1 MKAKRPERLRL
12 GGILFL
18 IAGVTFLLAGALG
31 ERTVFFVLGCA
42 FLAIGAGAAA
52 RARK

>member
-1 MKAKRPERLRL
+1 MRARKPELPRL

-18 IAGVTFLLAGALG
+18 IAGVAFLLAGALG

-42 FLAIGAGAAA
+42 FLVIGAGAAA